1 MGWGIGED
9 ELRVQSSGSVQALR
23 IFLFGLRCI
32 PYNPVDWS
40 LARDRPAAYDVVS
53 SGRSG

>member
-1 MGWGIGED
+1 VAWGIGED

-23 IFLFGLRCI
+23 IFLFGLRHI
-32 PYNPVDWS
+32 PYKSMDWS
-40 LARDRPAAYDVVS
+40 FARYWPAACDVVS